1 MVRRLLPSSLLLA
14 GPGVLLGAGI
24 TAVLVKYTFPHDW
37 TWGQCLL
44 FGAMF
49 SATDP
54 VAVVAVLREAGL
66 SKRLRTLVDLE
77 ALLNDGTAYVLF
89 FVLRRFVVD
98 ASNAA
103 AGQDVGGEPTT
114 VATALVQFVR
124 LAVGG
129 AALGLAFGVATTA
142 WLRYMYNAPMPEI
155 TITFASAFL
164 TYLVGDRLL
173 GVSGVVGFV
182 CSLFRGFSPS
192 SFSGFPL
199 HFFFYRKEFTAP
211 PPPPP
216 PPRLPLPPPPRH
228 QLAVVVLG
236 LWMTAAGV
244 NHVSRKVERPLDVVW
259 EVLEYCANTVIFL
272 LAGALV
278 AARVYTNLS
287 NPLIS
292 DIKWFDFPMALA
304 LWVYLLLARAA
315 MFVLFWPVL
324 KRSGYGMTPRE
335 GLVLAWSGLRGAVG
349 LALSLFVVLDFQNA
363 PGIADR
369 QFGELCF
376 FYMGAITLLTLLVQ
390 GVSMAPL
397 LRRLG
402 MTKPPSVRRSFL
414 KLLLRQVESR
424 GDECMRLAAEDK
436 VLGDPDWRVV
446 GELSALEA
454 SEMLKRYDSGGG
466 GGGKKGKKGKSKKTK
481 KSKGER
487 VAEAG
492 LGAALVRLVPASLRG
507 KEAKRNEGEQQQ
519 QAAANGG
526 AHANG
531 GDGGGGGGGKGSSLS
546 LGGEGPSESGARGGG
561 AAARGEG
568 IECMSYFVGLANAFG
583 VELQDSF

>member
-211 PPPPP
+211 PPPP
-216 PPRLPLPPPPRH
+216 
-228 QLAVVVLG
+228 
-236 LWMTAAGV
+236 
-244 NHVSRKVERPLDVVW
+244 
-259 EVLEYCANTVIFL
+259 
-272 LAGALV
+272 
-278 AARVYTNLS
+278 
-287 NPLIS
+287 
-292 DIKWFDFPMALA
+292 
-304 LWVYLLLARAA
+304 LLL
-315 MFVLFWPVL
+315 
-324 KRSGYGMTPRE
+324 
-335 GLVLAWSGLRGAVG
+335 
-349 LALSLFVVLDFQNA
+349 
-363 PGIADR
+363 
-369 QFGELCF
+369 
-376 FYMGAITLLTLLVQ
+376 
-390 GVSMAPL
+390 
-397 LRRLG
+397 
-402 MTKPPSVRRSFL
+402 
-414 KLLLRQVESR
+414 
-424 GDECMRLAAEDK
+424 
-436 VLGDPDWRVV
+436 
-446 GELSALEA
+446 
-454 SEMLKRYDSGGG
+454 DS
-466 GGGKKGKKGKSKKTK
+466 
-481 KSKGER
+481 
-487 VAEAG
+487 
-492 LGAALVRLVPASLRG
+492 PSLRLR
-507 KEAKRNEGEQQQ
+507 AT
-519 QAAANGG
+519 
-526 AHANG
+526 
-531 GDGGGGGGGKGSSLS
+531 SSPLS
-546 LGGEGPSESGARGGG
+546 SWASG
-561 AAARGEG
+561 
-568 IECMSYFVGLANAFG
+568 
-583 VELQDSF
+583 